1 MEGGVWEVEG
11 EVWGGEGLSGRRG
24 ECGKWWGLETRK
36 HVITR
41 SLFKESQHQN
51 FWLFHKLCL
60 DLYRVEE
67 MRREEEMKTRFI
79 TDYGKPR
86 RFSDVL
92 PEGVL

>member
-1 MEGGVWEVEG
+1 MGREGVVRSE
-11 EVWGGEGLSGRRG
+11 G

-60 DLYRVEE
+60 DPYRV
-67 MRREEEMKTRFI
+67 EEMKTRFI